1 MRNVVKAALV
11 ALVLAFAGPAAAHH
25 SGAGLEAYQRGDYT
39 TALREWR
46 VLAEQGNA
54 EAQNRLGIMYLLS
67 QGVPQDLVQAHLWL
81 SLATRQGHQT
91 AYIINDDVAA
101 FMTPEQI
108 AEAQVS
114 LAVMYEEGRGVA
126 QDDAAA
132 EKWARLAA
140 EQGSAKAQDILG
152 FMYFDG
158 RGVTL
163 DYVQA
168 YMLWSLSVGQGQK
181 RAAGARDV
189 VASMMA
195 PEQIAEARNLA
206 REWKPK

>member
-1 MRNVVKAALV
+1 
-11 ALVLAFAGPAAAHH
+11 
-25 SGAGLEAYQRGDYT
+25 
-39 TALREWR
+39 
-46 VLAEQGNA
+46 
-54 EAQNRLGIMYLLS
+54 
-67 QGVPQDLVQAHLWL
+67 
-81 SLATRQGHQT
+81 
-91 AYIINDDVAA
+91 
-101 FMTPEQI
+101 
-108 AEAQVS
+108 
-114 LAVMYEEGRGVA
+114 
-126 QDDAAA
+126 
-132 EKWARLAA
+132 
-140 EQGSAKAQDILG
+140 
-152 FMYFDG
+152 MYFDG